1 MRVKQSTAS
10 NLRMLSRLSRSL
22 IMPSNS
28 LAASIKVRCRKP
40 IQGPSNLGSSST
52 LKMIAV
58 SNSGRTMK
66 TRMRTL
72 SGWTS
77 ILKRRLAISSA
88 VRSQR
93 RRNSATTLQIN
104 KRDSSHRSAQS
115 KTKLKMTLMLCLWR
129 SLRGKAKQ
137 PNRSADLSRA

>member
-1 MRVKQSTAS
+1 MAS
-10 NLRMLSRLSRSL
+10 NLRMFSRPSRSL
-22 IMPSNS
+22 IMLSSS
-28 LAASIKVRCRKP
+28 LVASIKIRCRKP
-40 IQGPSNLGSSST
+40 LRGLSNLGSSSIH
-52 LKMIAV
+52 KMIAV
-58 SNSGRTMK
+58 NNSGRTMR

-93 RRNSATTLQIN
+93 RRNSVTTLQIN
-104 KRDSSHRSAQS
+104 KRVSSHRSAQS
-115 KTKLKMTLMLCLWR
+115 MTKLKMTLMLCLWR

>member
-1 MRVKQSTAS
+1 MAS
-10 NLRMLSRLSRSL
+10 NLRMFSRPSRSL
-22 IMPSNS
+22 IMLSSS
-28 LAASIKVRCRKP
+28 LVASIKIRCRKP
-40 IQGPSNLGSSST
+40 LRGLSNLGSSSIH
-52 LKMIAV
+52 KMIAV
-58 SNSGRTMK
+58 NNSGRTMRA
-66 TRMRTL
+66 RMRTL

-93 RRNSATTLQIN
+93 RRNSVTTLQIN
-104 KRDSSHRSAQS
+104 KRVSSHRSAQS
-115 KTKLKMTLMLCLWR
+115 MTKLKMTLMLCLWR

>member
-1 MRVKQSTAS
+1 MAS
-10 NLRMLSRLSRSL
+10 NLRMFSRPSRSL
-22 IMPSNS
+22 IMLSSS
-28 LAASIKVRCRKP
+28 LVASIKIRCRKP
-40 IQGPSNLGSSST
+40 LRGLSNLGSSSIH
-52 LKMIAV
+52 KMIAV
-58 SNSGRTMK
+58 NNSGRTMR

-115 KTKLKMTLMLCLWR
+115 MTKLKMTLMLCLWR

>member
-1 MRVKQSTAS
+1 MREKQSTAS
-10 NLRMLSRLSRSL
+10 NLRMFSRLSRSL

-72 SGWTS
+72 SGWTLT
-77 ILKRRLAISSA
+77 LKRRLAISSA

-93 RRNSATTLQIN
+93 RGNSVTTLQNN
-104 KRDSSHRSAQS
+104 KRGSSHRSAQS
-115 KTKLKMTLMLCLWR
+115 MTILKMTLMLCLSR
-129 SLRGKAKQ
+129 SSRGKVSQ
-137 PNRSADLSRA
+137 PNKTVDLSRA

>member
-1 MRVKQSTAS
+1 MAS
-10 NLRMLSRLSRSL
+10 NLRMFSRPSRSL
-22 IMPSNS
+22 IMLSSS
-28 LAASIKVRCRKP
+28 LVASIKIRCRKP
-40 IQGPSNLGSSST
+40 LRGLSNLGSSSIH
-52 LKMIAV
+52 KMIAV
-58 SNSGRTMK
+58 NNFGRTMR

-93 RRNSATTLQIN
+93 RRNSVTTLQIN
-104 KRDSSHRSAQS
+104 KRVSSHRSAQS
-115 KTKLKMTLMLCLWR
+115 MTKLKMTLMLCLWR